1 MSTDCS
7 FLQKTDYLLSVR
19 VRIYPQISDS
29 KGGYTRRCIASSTC
43 SSAHASVIGNGYLF
57 SRDKDIDM
65 LVVGPED
72 PLVEGIADFFSQN
85 EQLKNVKLIGPSKR
99 GALLEGSKERAKE
112 FMLMHKIP
120 TAAYESFTEES
131 LEAGK
136 SFLETLDAPY
146 VLKADGLAA
155 GKGVLI
161 LDNLEEAKA
170 KVGKP
175 HYWILNAIDKYEDE
189 ECEDIQIAL
198 IELGQLVFKTNYY
211 SQKLTSENENED
223 AKKNLAGSLKNLDI
237 SIETIA
243 EQMIS
248 MDTPKYARLEM
259 SKEDA
264 SSLIASWV

>member
-1 MSTDCS
+1 MKYP
-7 FLQKTDYLLSVR
+7 FKTKEENLKNY
-19 VRIYPQISDS
+19 I
-29 KGGYTRRCIASSTC
+29 
-43 SSAHASVIGNGYLF
+43 F
-57 SRDKDIDM
+57 
-65 LVVGPED
+65 
-72 PLVEGIADFFSQN
+72 
-85 EQLKNVKLIGPSKR
+85 QLKEVCIIEHEDNWFKEKSHTKLYP
-99 GALLEGSKERAKE
+99 
-112 FMLMHKIP
+112 
-120 TAAYESFTEES
+120 
-131 LEAGK
+131 
-136 SFLETLDAPY
+136 
-146 VLKADGLAA
+146 
-155 GKGVLI
+155 
-161 LDNLEEAKA
+161 NLEEAKA

-223 AKKNLAGSLKNLDI
+223 AKKDLASSLKNLDI

-259 SKEDA
+259 SREDA